1 MASLIQPK
9 RLIGDKRDKGTFQLF
24 TQSTDTNKTYATGLS
39 GVYDIKITD
48 IKVLH
53 AGVQTNEYAVQII
66 SDTLRLSLGNVNDN
80 IKFYHRVGANEFS
93 SPINLYQL
101 NINNHVS
108 CSFLQLGTLG
118 TDINTGGAYN
128 VVITFEYEKL

>member
-9 RLIGDKRDKGTFQLF
+9 KVISMKDKGTFQLF

-48 IKVLH
+48 IKLIH
-53 AGVQTNEYAVQII
+53 AGGGSTEYAVQII

-80 IKFYHRVGANEFS
+80 VKFFHRNGTSEVPNPIK
-93 SPINLYQL
+93 LYQL
-101 NINNHVS
+101 NINNYVS
-108 CSFLQLGTLG
+108 CSFLQLGSVG

>member
-9 RLIGDKRDKGTFQLF
+9 KLISMKDKGTFQLF
-24 TQSTDTNKTYATGLS
+24 TQSTDSVKTYATGLS
-39 GVYDIKITD
+39 GVYDIRITD
-48 IKVLH
+48 IKLIH
-53 AGVQTNEYAVQII
+53 AGGGNTEYAVQII

-80 IKFYHRVGANEFS
+80 IKFFHRNGANEIPN
-93 SPINLYQL
+93 PIKLYQL

-108 CSFLQLGTLG
+108 CSFLQLGSVG
-118 TDINTGGAYN
+118 TDINTGGDYN